1 MQQQFEKIVA
11 YLDLHFN
18 KVALFFVV
26 FYGVG
31 ILGLSLTATYPIF
44 TKLTPLALLLSTVA
58 MAFFHRSYSEK
69 ALAVFGVIYLIGF
82 GIEVIGV
89 NTKLI
94 FGPYTY
100 GSGLGIKLL
109 ETPLIIGVNWLLL
122 VYAAN
127 SVIERFVSNRFIV
140 ILLAGLALVAYDLIL
155 EQAAPLIAMWSWQ
168 NNTVPLQNY
177 LAWFVLAVLLSGVLR
192 FSGIPVR
199 NRLAPVI
206 LCCQTLFFIVLLFT
220 LNKA

>member
-1 MQQQFEKIVA
+1 MQQQFEKIAA
-11 YLDLHFN
+11 YLNLHFN

-31 ILGLSLTATYPIF
+31 ILGLSLPATYPIF

-58 MAFFHRSYSEK
+58 MAFFHHSYSEK

-82 GIEVIGV
+82 GVEVIGV

-100 GSGLGIKLL
+100 GSGLGPKLL
-109 ETPLIIGVNWLLL
+109 DTPLIIGVNWLLL

-127 SVIERFVSNRFIV
+127 SVFERFVANRFLVIV
-140 ILLAGLALVAYDLIL
+140 LAGLVLVVYDLIL
-155 EQAAPLIAMWSWQ
+155 EQAAPLIEMWSWQ
-168 NNTVPLQNY
+168 NNEVPAQNY
-177 LAWFVLAVLLSGVLR
+177 IAWFVLAILLSGILR
-192 FSGIPVR
+192 FSGIPVK

-206 LCCQTLFFIVLLFT
+206 LSCQTLFFIVLLFI
-220 LNKA
+220 LNRP